1 MYNISDVQVMC
12 AIKRRITM
20 KNRMKK
26 LITMSVVSVM
36 ALTMVAG
43 CGKPSSSSSS
53 SAADSTSS
61 SAVSSSSSESSSS
74 AFSSS
79 SETASVSKA
88 SKNYKIAMSHQH
100 MTNAFQNSLTEG
112 ADEMAETLGVTVQH
126 FDANQD
132 VAQQIADLEQC
143 ISDGYD
149 AILFEPVDPAGLK
162 DVAQKIKDAGII
174 CINDCSKIDDA
185 ENLIDG
191 YAGASNVEAGELEMS
206 KVCELIGGKGD
217 IAILTGPDGDA
228 GGLLRYEG
236 YMNVLEKYPDVKVV
250 VEAAA
255 DWDTTKAMETV
266 ESWGTN
272 YDLAAIVCEN
282 DGMAVGAANAL
293 GGNKDVVITGVDASD
308 DGLEAIANGLQAGTV
323 SQDAVEQGRLAIRLA
338 VDLLEKK
345 VSGYKEYLVDMVWV
359 NSDNVNDFLK

>member
-1 MYNISDVQVMC
+1 MYNIFVAQVMC
-12 AIKRRITM
+12 TIKMRITM

-36 ALTMVAG
+36 ALAMVTG
-43 CGKPSSSSSS
+43 CGKSSSSSSS

-61 SAVSSSSSESSSS
+61 SAVSSSSSASSSS
-74 AFSSS
+74 L
-79 SETASVSKA
+79 ETASVSKA

-100 MTNAFQNSLTEG
+100 MTNAFQNSLMEG

-359 NSDNVNDFLK
+359 NSENVNDFLK